1 MGSSSF
7 GGGGSLDNVGGSV
20 APHLP
25 GETQK
30 SPAQIFKLGTFF
42 RVTFTLGLG
51 QKLGCPKKII
61 IPRGHCGPAMSFY
74 AYNNRAMQHFRD
86 RSGNCEKSWPNPT
99 AVDSL
104 IRCDV
109 HNFQR

>member
-20 APHLP
+20 APRLP

-42 RVTFTLGLG
+42 RVTLTLGLG

-61 IPRGHCGPAMSFY
+61 IPRGHSGPAMSFLRIQQSCN
-74 AYNNRAMQHFRD
+74 ATFPKSFREL
-86 RSGNCEKSWPNPT
+86 RKKL
-99 AVDSL
+99 A
-104 IRCDV
+104 
-109 HNFQR
+109 